1 MFDSSRQ
8 IFGMLDN
15 ADFPFPTIK
24 VDGKPVEV
32 THGAYGMLLQNP
44 DRRVRKAAFQAYY
57 KAYIGLINT
66 ITATYVA
73 KRGQGRFHCPRTEV

>member
-1 MFDSSRQ
+1 
-8 IFGMLDN
+8 MLDN

-44 DRRVRKAAFQAYY
+44 DRRVERTSSVSCERTCGFSLMSRRK
-57 KAYIGLINT
+57 
-66 ITATYVA
+66 V
-73 KRGQGRFHCPRTEV
+73 